1 MTIFSSLN
9 QFSKGRVSW
18 LLLLLFIIFFE

>member
-18 LLLLLFIIFFE
+18 LLLLLFIIF